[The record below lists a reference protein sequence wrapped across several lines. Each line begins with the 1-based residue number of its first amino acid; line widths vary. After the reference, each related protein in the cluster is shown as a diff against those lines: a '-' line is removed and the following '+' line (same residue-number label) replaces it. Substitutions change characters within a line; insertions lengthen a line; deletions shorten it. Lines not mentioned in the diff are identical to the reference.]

1 MPLVLRGIAALAA
14 FLWLPK
20 SPAGAQQT
28 GTIRG
33 LVTNQETGAPLAGAL
48 VALRGTG
55 LRSEAGHEG
64 RFVLVGVPAG
74 DYTLAATYI
83 GFTPATARVHL
94 AGGATAEVEIALKA
108 VAVTLREVVVTA
120 SKTET
125 EVRDVPAAVSVL
137 SSEAIE
143 KSGATNFT
151 EAVKHVPGVSAAS
164 FGENFQSIQL
174 RGLPRLSNENETV
187 LILLDGVPQ
196 TDARN
201 SSQLMTLPI
210 GNVDRVE
217 VVKGPN
223 SALYGRTAIGGVVNV
238 ITREPPAEPE
248 FRARFQGG
256 QWDFIRGEL
265 SAGGPLS
272 RSGQSGYLVSWLG
285 SRHETFH
292 DTPVD
297 RRESSLFGKVT
308 TPLDSVTRTTFSVS
322 YTTDRGGTP
331 APVPLIDGV
340 PLSDIDP
347 RFSRWANINVP
358 SARYDEEHIR
368 LTNKVGR
375 PLGAGV
381 EITNTFG
388 YRHSLYTFVDDGDFL
403 SPPAAGSDTVVLFPF
418 SRPREENAYFNDLR
432 LQMDAGPERL
442 RHRLLLGGTID
453 RNTGTVSTTLPY
465 SDSVSFG
472 VPVSY
477 LDPQHPPRESWNAID
492 LGSRSYAGTFYGL
505 YLQDEIIVAR
515 RLHLTL
521 GARYDHNSVN
531 VTPSG
536 GDRIEASF
544 DKLSPKVGAS
554 YRLVASDDPAA
565 PQVNVYGQ
573 YSRAFKPP
581 AAPAELQVALD
592 PNQPLTPEN
601 ITNYEAGVKASL
613 WGGRATL
620 EGSVFDM
627 TRDGIPILLRISGTQ
642 FRESS
647 AGKQH
652 FTGVEV
658 GAGVRL
664 VPSVLLTAQ
673 YAFYNGRY
681 DDFRFVENGEDVDL
695 TGFRVLLSPR
705 HMVDL
710 SADYTL
716 ANGINVNL
724 SGKYEG
730 SKYLDAKNS
739 VLLDPFFTVDGR
751 VSWQWRNYT
760 FGLSAMNLF
769 DEDYATDGDTTG
781 DLFIFPAPPRRV
793 IAEFGVAF

>member
-1 MPLVLRGIAALAA
+1 MPSVFHRTPVLAMLLLLTGVPLAA
-14 FLWLPK
+14 Q
-20 SPAGAQQT
+20 GT
-28 GTIRG
+28 GTVRG
-33 LVTNQETGAPLAGAL
+33 HVTSRDVTTPVGGAF

-55 LRSEAGHEG
+55 IRAEAGDDG
-64 RFVLVGVPAG
+64 QFVLPNVPAG
-74 DYTLAATYI
+74 DYTLVATYI
-83 GFTPATARVHL
+83 GFTPATAQVRVL
-94 AGGATAEVEIALKA
+94 AGETTDVAIALQP

-151 EAVKHVPGVSAAS
+151 EAVKQVPGVSAAS
-164 FGENFQSIQL
+164 FGENFQSVQL

-201 SSQLMTLPI
+201 SSQLVTLPI
-210 GNVDRVE
+210 GNVDHVE

-223 SALYGRTAIGGVVNV
+223 SALYGRTAIGGVINV
-238 ITREPPAEPE
+238 ITRDPPAEPE

-265 SAGGPLS
+265 SAGGPL
-272 RSGQSGYLVSWLG
+272 RRGGESGYLVSWLG
-285 SRHETFH
+285 SRHDSFH
-292 DTPVD
+292 DRPID

-308 TPLDSVTRTTFSVS
+308 TPLDSATRAMVSVS
-322 YTTDRGGTP
+322 YTSNRGGTP
-331 APVPLIDGV
+331 APVPLSGGV
-340 PLSDIDP
+340 PLSEVDP

-358 SARYDEEHIR
+358 SARYDEEHLR
-368 LTNKVGR
+368 ATNTLR
-375 PLGAGV
+375 RQLGAGV
-381 EITNTFG
+381 EIANTFG
-388 YRHSLYTFVDDGDFL
+388 YRHSLYSFVDDGDFL
-403 SPPAAGSDTVVLFPF
+403 SLAGPDSVVLFPF

-432 LQMDAGPERL
+432 LQVDVGPERF

-453 RNTGTVSTTLPY
+453 RNTGTVSTTLPF

-477 LDPQHPPRESWNAID
+477 LDPQYPPRESWNAVD

-505 YLQDEIIVAR
+505 YLQDEIIFAR

-521 GARYDHNSVN
+521 GARYDHNQVN
-531 VTPSG
+531 VTPGG

-554 YRLVASDDPAA
+554 YRLLASDDPEA
-565 PQVNVYGQ
+565 PQVSVYAQ

-592 PNQPLTPEN
+592 PDQPLTPEN
-601 ITNYEAGVKASL
+601 IANYEAGVKASL
-613 WGGRATL
+613 WSGRATL
-620 EGSVFDM
+620 EASAFDM
-627 TRDGIPILLRISGTQ
+627 TRDGIPILLRVSGTQ

-652 FTGVEV
+652 FTGLEL
-658 GAGVRL
+658 GAGVRP
-664 VPSVLLTAQ
+664 VPSLLLSAQ

-681 DDFRFVENGEDVDL
+681 DEFRFVENGQDVDL
-695 TGFRVLLSPR
+695 TGLRVLLSPR

-710 SADYTL
+710 SADVT
-716 ANGINVNL
+716 AGNGLGLSL

-730 SKYLDAKNS
+730 SKYLDAKNT

-751 VSWQWRNYT
+751 ISWQWRNYT
-760 FGLSAMNLF
+760 FGLSGQNLF
-769 DEDYATDGDTTG
+769 DEEYATDGDTTG
-781 DLFIFPAPPRRV
+781 NLFVFPAPPRRV
-793 IAEFGVAF
+793 IAELGVTF

>member
-1 MPLVLRGIAALAA
+1 MGPTYRRIMISAALA
-14 FLWLPK
+14 FLLP
-20 SPAGAQQT
+20 SLPLAAQGT

-33 LVTNQETGAPLAGAL
+33 VVVNRDVGIPVGGAL
-48 VALRGTG
+48 VALRGTAIRG
-55 LRSEAGHEG
+55 SAGDDG
-64 RFVLVGVPAG
+64 RFVLPNVPAG
-74 DYTLAATYI
+74 DYTLATNYI
-83 GFTPATARVHL
+83 GFSPAATPVRVVADQTTEVSVTL
-94 AGGATAEVEIALKA
+94 APVALS
-108 VAVTLREVVVTA
+108 LREVVVTA

-137 SSEAIE
+137 STEAIE

-151 EAVKHVPGVSAAS
+151 EAVKKVPGISAAS
-164 FGENFQSIQL
+164 FGENFQSVQL

-210 GNVDRVE
+210 GNVEQVE

-256 QWDFIRGEL
+256 QWDFIRGEVAA
-265 SAGGPLS
+265 AGPFTRG
-272 RSGQSGYLVSWLG
+272 GESGYLLSWLG
-285 SRHETFH
+285 SRHDSFH
-292 DTPVD
+292 DQPID
-297 RRESSLFGKVT
+297 RRESSLFGKLN
-308 TPLDSVTRTTFSVS
+308 TPLDSATHAMISAS
-322 YTTDRGGTP
+322 YTSNRGGTP
-331 APVPLIDGV
+331 APVPLSGGV
-340 PLSDIDP
+340 PLSDVDP

-358 SARYDEEHIR
+358 SAEYNEEHLR
-368 LTNKVGR
+368 ATNTLR
-375 PLGAGV
+375 RNLGAGV
-381 EITNTFG
+381 EIANTFG
-388 YRHSLYTFVDDGDFL
+388 YRHSLYAFVDDGDFL
-403 SPPAAGSDTVVLFPF
+403 ALAGADTVVLFPF
-418 SRPREENAYFNDLR
+418 SRPREEDAYFDDLR
-432 LQMDAGPERL
+432 LQVDVGPERF
-442 RHRLLLGGTID
+442 RHRLLVGGTID
-453 RNTGTVSTTLPY
+453 RNTGTVSTTLPF

-477 LDPQHPPRESWNAID
+477 LDPQYPPRESWSAVD

-505 YLQDEIIVAR
+505 YLQDEIILAQ

-521 GARYDHNSVN
+521 GARYDHNEVN

-554 YRLVASDDPAA
+554 YRVLSSDDLTA
-565 PQVNVYGQ
+565 PQVSVYAQ

-592 PNQPLTPEN
+592 PDAPLTPEN
-601 ITNYEAGVKASL
+601 IANYEAGVKASL
-613 WGGRATL
+613 WNGRATL
-620 EGSVFDM
+620 EASAFDM
-627 TRDGIPILLRISGTQ
+627 TRDGIAILLRVSGTQ

-652 FTGVEV
+652 FTGLEL
-658 GAGVRL
+658 GAGIRP
-664 VPSVLLTAQ
+664 VPSLLLGAQ

-681 DDFRFVENGEDVDL
+681 DEFRFVENGQDVDL
-695 TGFRVLLSPR
+695 TGLRVLLSPR

-710 SADYTL
+710 SADFT
-716 ANGINVNL
+716 AGNGIDLSL

-730 SKYLDAKNS
+730 SKYLDAKNT

-751 VSWQWRNYT
+751 VSWQWRSYT
-760 FGLSAMNLF
+760 FGVSAQNLF
-769 DEDYATDGDTTG
+769 DEEYATDGDTTG
-781 DLFIFPAPPRRV
+781 NLFVFPAPPRRV